1 MKSRKSNI
9 FIYIYTSRVTSFT
22 FRFFPPFRVR
32 NFTLDSLYSLSF
44 FFTRSINEIRTDR
57 PLVRR
62 MGRTNGATVSNAT
75 VRIPR
80 RRRVEKKERV
90 PSAMAVRVYS
100 NGRFHRCQYP
110 ILTLRSQH
118 ANDPRTSPPPSPA
131 AAALSRV
138 TTATSTTPTPTT
150 RHATANNSCNSR
162 RVSLDLT

>member
-1 MKSRKSNI
+1 MGEIEKIKY
-9 FIYIYTSRVTSFT
+9 IYIYFT
-22 FRFFPPFRVR
+22 RDEFHLSFFPPFRVR

-150 RHATANNSCNSR
+150 RHAIANNSCNSR

>member
-1 MKSRKSNI
+1 MKSRKSN
-9 FIYIYTSRVTSFT
+9 IYIYTSRVTSFT

-118 ANDPRTSPPPSPA
+118 ANDPRTSPPPPP

>member
-1 MKSRKSNI
+1 MKSRKSN
-9 FIYIYTSRVTSFT
+9 IYIYTSRVTSFT

-131 AAALSRV
+131 AALSRV

>member
-9 FIYIYTSRVTSFT
+9 YIYIYFT
-22 FRFFPPFRVR
+22 RDEFHLSFFPPFRVR

-118 ANDPRTSPPPSPA
+118 ANDPRTSPPPA

>member
-1 MKSRKSNI
+1 MKSRKSN
-9 FIYIYTSRVTSFT
+9 IYIYTSRVTSFT

-110 ILTLRSQH
+110 ILTLRPQH
-118 ANDPRTSPPPSPA
+118 ANDPRTSPPPPP

>member
-1 MKSRKSNI
+1 MKSRKSN
-9 FIYIYTSRVTSFT
+9 IYIYTSRVTSFT

-118 ANDPRTSPPPSPA
+118 ANDPRTSPPSPA

>member
-1 MKSRKSNI
+1 M
-9 FIYIYTSRVTSFT
+9 TSFT

-118 ANDPRTSPPPSPA
+118 ANDPRTSPP